1 MPQLPARLVKASS
14 EKYLTR
20 HEGRISRTMK
30 IIHEKRKQKIVICV
44 SGMTGCGKS
53 TVAKRL
59 AEKYGLRY
67 LSGGNALKALAIEAG
82 YKPAE
87 VGWWET
93 DEGTKFLRQRM
104 EDSEFDKKVDGKL
117 VKLAKQGN
125 VVLDSWTMPWLFKG
139 GFKVWLEASS
149 NVRTRRLALRDGI
162 SIEKASEV
170 LRVKD
175 EGTKTIYKS
184 LYGFNLG
191 NDFSPFDLI
200 LDTNE
205 MSADEVFNAV
215 CLVVDRLIFG
225 KF

>member
-1 MPQLPARLVKASS
+1 
-14 EKYLTR
+14 
-20 HEGRISRTMK
+20 MK
-30 IIHEKRKQKIVICV
+30 IGCGKSSKKIVICIC
-44 SGMTGCGKS
+44 GMTGCGKS

-67 LSGGNALKALAIEAG
+67 LSGGNTLKVLAIEAG

-87 VGWWET
+87 IGWWET
-93 DEGTKFLRQRM
+93 DEGIRFLQRRM

-117 VKLAKQGN
+117 LELAKWGN
-125 VVLDSWTMPWLFKG
+125 VVLDSWTMPWLLKE

-149 NVRTRRLALRDGI
+149 GVRTKRLAVRDGI
-162 SIEKASEV
+162 SVEMASEV
-170 LRVKD
+170 LGMKD
-175 EGTKTIYKS
+175 ESTRAIYKS
-184 LYGFNLG
+184 LYGFDLG

-205 MSADEVFNAV
+205 LNADEVFNAV

>member
-1 MPQLPARLVKASS
+1 
-14 EKYLTR
+14 
-20 HEGRISRTMK
+20 MK
-30 IIHEKRKQKIVICV
+30 TGCGKTKKKVVICI

-67 LSGGNALKALAIEAG
+67 VSGGGALKALAIEAG
-82 YKPAE
+82 YKHAE

-93 DEGTKFLRQRM
+93 DEGMKFLQRRM
-104 EDSEFDKKVDGKL
+104 DDSEFDKKVDGKL
-117 VKLAKQGN
+117 LELARQGN
-125 VVLDSWTMPWLFKG
+125 VVLDSWTMPWLLKE

-149 NVRTRRLALRDGI
+149 GVRARRLASRDGI
-162 SIEKASEV
+162 EVEKASRV
-170 LRVKD
+170 LKEKD
-175 EGTKTIYKS
+175 EGTKVIYKG
-184 LYGFNLG
+184 LYGFDLG

-205 MSADEVFNAV
+205 LSADEVFNAV